1 MANTHSFVKTHSFV
15 IRTLDDWQNDAINCA
30 GISNVDL
37 DNGQFVDRGALNL
50 NDNGGYEFF
59 CELPGANATDL
70 WLVEKPAVGATIE
83 QQEMSDPRYFYN
95 PKGTAFS
102 IKGLTAGRTF
112 LEVPASAFAKG
123 KDPKTITGA
132 TVASVDTNGRL
143 VAATGEAPA
152 AGTYF
157 TIEATHTVDIGIE
170 SVPTWILK
178 CARN

>member
-1 MANTHSFVKTHSFV
+1 MNNHSFV

-30 GISNVDL
+30 GIANVDL
-37 DNGQFVDRGALNL
+37 DNGQFVTRGDLGL
-50 NDNGGYEFF
+50 KTDGGYEFS
-59 CELPGANATDL
+59 CALPAANATDL

-112 LEVPASAFAKG
+112 LEAPASMFSTAPTDGTSKFA
-123 KDPKTITGA
+123 T
-132 TVASVDTNGRL
+132 VDTNGRL
-143 VAATGEAPA
+143 VAATGSAPA
-152 AGTYF
+152 SGTYF

-170 SVPTWILK
+170 AVPTWILK

>member
-1 MANTHSFVKTHSFV
+1 MNNHSFV
-15 IRTLDDWQNDAINCA
+15 IRTLDDWQNDSINCA
-30 GISNVDL
+30 GIATVDL
-37 DNGQFVDRGALNL
+37 DNGQFVTRGALGL
-50 NDNGGYEFF
+50 KTNGGYEFA
-59 CELPGANATDL
+59 CALPSANATDL
-70 WLVEKPAVGATIE
+70 WLVEKPAVGATVE

-95 PKGTAFS
+95 PKGSAFS

-112 LEVPASAFAKG
+112 IEVPDSAFASG
-123 KDPKTITGA
+123 KDPKTVTGA
-132 TVASVDTNGRL
+132 TVASVNTSGRL

>member
-1 MANTHSFVKTHSFV
+1 MNNHSFV

-30 GISNVDL
+30 GIATVDL
-37 DNGQFVDRGALNL
+37 DNGQFVTRGALGL
-50 NDNGGYEFF
+50 TTDGGYEFA
-59 CELPGANATDL
+59 CALPRANATDL
-70 WLVEKPAVGATIE
+70 WLVEKPAVGSTVE

-95 PKGTAFS
+95 PKGSAFS

-112 LEVPASAFAKG
+112 IEVPASAFQAS
-123 KDPKTITGA
+123 KDPKAVADA
-132 TVASVDTNGRL
+132 TVASVGTDGRL
-143 VAATGEAPA
+143 VAATGVAPA
-152 AGTYF
+152 SGTYF